1 MGIIRKRIYVYGNIS
16 LETSLD
22 MLRKSPGEAG
32 DKECIRNFLGKP
44 GMPLRELVDRG
55 LALDILLD
63 EFFLKWS
70 NKSGK
75 TINRRVF
82 FNYV

>member
-1 MGIIRKRIYVYGNIS
+1 
-16 LETSLD
+16 
-22 MLRKSPGEAG
+22 MLRKSHGEAG
-32 DKECIRNFLGKP
+32 DEECIRNFLGKP
-44 GMPLRELVDRG
+44 GMQLRELVDRG

-63 EFFLKWS
+63 EFFLMWS

-75 TINRRVF
+75 TIDRRVF